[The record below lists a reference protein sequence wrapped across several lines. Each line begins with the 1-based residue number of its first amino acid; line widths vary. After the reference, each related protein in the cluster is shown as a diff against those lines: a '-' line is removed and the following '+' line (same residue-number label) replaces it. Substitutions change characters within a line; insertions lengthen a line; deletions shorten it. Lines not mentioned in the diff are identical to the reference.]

1 MATARPRPT
10 RGDLRAAASKAGT
23 LSAIYNDERDGF
35 GSIAETYAKAR
46 KKDPSI
52 TYADVRKF
60 INKKTYQ
67 QTRHREKKHNSFISM
82 GPLFEIELDVID
94 FGVAAGKEDSNRYAL
109 VGIDN
114 FTKMVAVEPVYTK
127 GVEGMTDATV
137 GILKELGVPK
147 QLYTDGEGYFKSG
160 EFQELCDNHDI
171 KNVITSAKA
180 NAVERVIRTLKENI
194 FRRLDDRPVTKWE
207 SVIQAVVNK
216 YNRTRHNTT
225 DLSPEDATDP
235 RNEMY
240 VRYNLFDKAKN
251 NRKWPPIEEG
261 DYVRVRL
268 VHQTGEKAHWAK
280 YSEKKYKI
288 YKIQNG
294 TYTIKIKRAP
304 DASEAQMRRTYQRF
318 ELLKVET

>member
-1 MATARPRPT
+1 M
-10 RGDLRAAASKAGT
+10 
-23 LSAIYNDERDGF
+23 
-35 GSIAETYAKAR
+35 
-46 KKDPSI
+46 
-52 TYADVRKF
+52 
-60 INKKTYQ
+60 
-67 QTRHREKKHNSFISM
+67 
-82 GPLFEIELDVID
+82 
-94 FGVAAGKEDSNRYAL
+94 
-109 VGIDN
+109 
-114 FTKMVAVEPVYTK
+114 
-127 GVEGMTDATV
+127 
-137 GILKELGVPK
+137 
-147 QLYTDGEGYFKSG
+147 
-160 EFQELCDNHDI
+160 
-171 KNVITSAKA
+171 
-180 NAVERVIRTLKENI
+180 
-194 FRRLDDRPVTKWE
+194 
-207 SVIQAVVNK
+207 VNK

-280 YSEKKYKI
+280 YSTKKYQI